1 MRPAVANGAALLL
14 APLAKLVLRPWFDR
28 VSLESIAGWY
38 LPLSR
43 AWAAALAAD
52 TDIDRFRAELP
63 EAAIPDATLK
73 RILAATYRRRF
84 QFEAIDARWRATFF
98 GAGGPDLAAVEA
110 MRALAAQRLMT
121 ARALFLPARLR
132 QRIPPVRW
140 RISTPSETEA
150 AHGPRLTD
158 PTAAFPARPLPAIA
172 ESRAMPRS
180 GRRVFWLRAASPLGD
195 TAWARVLEPVNVR
208 EPPTLVYLHGIG
220 VEAEMWRELPDA
232 LGGLVA
238 RGIRVILPEGPWHGR
253 RRIEGFYGGE
263 PALAGAPSSYL
274 DLLAAWV
281 AEAGAWIAWAR
292 ERGARRVGLGGTS
305 LGALTS
311 QLAATAAQGWPKAQ
325 QPDVLVLVATSGDL
339 LATTQEGSLARSLGL
354 TEQLAHKGW
363 TATEMARWRPLLEPG
378 PVPVM
383 PPDQIVMLL
392 GSADTVTPF
401 AGGMKLARDWRVPE
415 GNLFV
420 RERGHFS
427 VSLSLRADRAPLERA
442 LTLLQGRADR
452 A

>member
-1 MRPAVANGAALLL
+1 MKPAVANGAALLL
-14 APLAKLVLRPWFDR
+14 APLARLVLRPWFDR

-52 TDIDRFRAELP
+52 TDIDRFRTELP
-63 EAAIPDATLK
+63 ETAIPEATLA
-73 RILAATYRRRF
+73 RILAAVYRRRF
-84 QFEAIDARWRATFF
+84 QFDAIDTRWRATFF
-98 GAGGPDLAAVEA
+98 GAGAPDLAAIET

-140 RISTPSETEA
+140 RISTPAETEA
-150 AHGPRLTD
+150 AHGRRLTD
-158 PTAAFPARPLPAIA
+158 PAAAFPARPLPAVE
-172 ESRAMPRS
+172 ESRAVLRP
-180 GRRVFWLRAASPLGD
+180 GRRLFWLRAASPLGD
-195 TAWARVLEPVNVR
+195 TAWARVLEPTDVR
-208 EPPTLVYLHGIG
+208 DPPTLVYLHGIG
-220 VEAEMWRELPDA
+220 VEPEMWRELPDA
-232 LGGLVA
+232 LSALAG

-263 PALAGAPSSYL
+263 PALAGAPASYL

-281 AEAGAWIAWAR
+281 AEAGAWIEWAR
-292 ERGARRVGLGGTS
+292 QRGAERVGLGGTS

-311 QLAATAAQGWPKAQ
+311 QLAATAARDWPAAQ
-325 QPDVLVLVATSGDL
+325 QPDILFLVATSGDL

-354 TEQLAHKGW
+354 TEQLARAGW
-363 TATEMARWRPLLEPG
+363 TAAEMARWRPLLEPG
-378 PVPVM
+378 PAPVM
-383 PPDQIVMLL
+383 PPDQVVMLL

-401 AGGMKLARDWRVPE
+401 AGGLKLARDWRVPD

-442 LTLLQGRADR
+442 IAVLRG
-452 A
+452 